1 MKLRLVVWKIFKIT
15 SVVVVVE
22 KNKKIEFVILNIS
35 NKIMIGI
42 ENNFVSN

>member
-42 ENNFVSN
+42 ENDFVSN

>member
-22 KNKKIEFVILNIS
+22 KNKKIEFIILNIS

-42 ENNFVSN
+42 ENDFVSN

>member
-35 NKIMIGI
+35 NKIMIRI
-42 ENNFVSN
+42 ENDFVSN

>member
-15 SVVVVVE
+15 SVVVE

-35 NKIMIGI
+35 NKIMIRI
-42 ENNFVSN
+42 ENDFVSN